1 MADYATKTIPP
12 KFTQIEKQIKVRI
25 FSVEGRTVLFTKKD
39 SLMKHD
45 VPLYP
50 SIKAVKQGER
60 VVGVIVAQ
68 NDHGYIIK
76 SFGELKGLLS
86 FNETKDLK
94 IGGVVNS
101 YVLFNKKG
109 SGLALTLKKESKSK
123 QQNYVD

>member
-1 MADYATKTIPP
+1 
-12 KFTQIEKQIKVRI
+12 
-25 FSVEGRTVLFTKKD
+25 
-39 SLMKHD
+39 MKHD

-50 SIKAVKQGER
+50 SLKAVKQGDR

-68 NDHGYIIK
+68 NDHGYIIR

-86 FNETKDLK
+86 FQETKDLK

-123 QQNYVD
+123 QQNDVD